1 MNGSKV
7 ALASMPPVL
16 VSSVKPMI
24 EVTAV
29 PLTTCTENPTVGAT
43 AMRRAWGRITWRNCS
58 SGFSAR
64 LDEASH

>member
-29 PLTTCTENPTVGAT
+29 PFTTCTENPTVGAT
-43 AMRRAWGRITWRNCS
+43 AMR
-58 SGFSAR
+58 SACG
-64 LDEASH
+64 STT